1 MVQKTRN
8 AILQVIVNKGNNN
21 KKILYKSISILEF
34 VQQFFILILEK
45 VYDLTFV
52 IVEKVYFFL
61 VFIIEK
67 VYLYCINI

>member
-1 MVQKTRN
+1 MVLKTRN

-45 VYDLTFV
+45 VYDLTVV

-61 VFIIEK
+61 DFIIEK